1 MTKEQYSKAVAID
14 KRISDLEEALKVI
27 GEKHSLRL
35 SYAYKNSSGCYSL
48 CPDWSRLLINDILD
62 RHDLAIRKEIQDE
75 IDSLKKE
82 IESL

>member
-1 MTKEQYSKAVAID
+1 MTKEQYSRAVAID
-14 KRISDLEEALKVI
+14 KRISDLEETLKVI
-27 GEKHSLRL
+27 GEKHSHRL
-35 SYAYKNSSGCYSL
+35 SYAYKNSSGYSL
-48 CPDWSRLLINDILD
+48 CPGWSMLLIDDILD